1 MVNWMCAEIRQNT
14 SKILYVPNFPCK
26 DCRVYFDT
34 MVLAPSAL
42 FLAYN
47 CREMDKHIC
56 FSYAEQ

>member
-1 MVNWMCAEIRQNT
+1 MVNWVCAEIRQNT
-14 SKILYVPNFPCK
+14 SKILYVSNFPCK

-47 CREMDKHIC
+47 GGEMHKHIC

>member
-1 MVNWMCAEIRQNT
+1 MKYGELDVRRNPTE
-14 SKILYVPNFPCK
+14 YVKNIVVSNFPCK

-47 CREMDKHIC
+47 
-56 FSYAEQ
+56 